1 MSGKILVDTNIII
14 ALFAGEDSISERL
27 AMAEEV
33 FIASTVLGELY
44 YGAYKSHKGKE
55 NLLRIDEL
63 AERTAILGCDRETAR
78 HYGFI
83 KDNLRRQGRPIP
95 ENDLWIAACAQQHD
109 LVLVT
114 RDDHFKAITGL
125 KLEMW

>member
-1 MSGKILVDTNIII
+1 MNGKILLDTNIII
-14 ALFAGEDSISERL
+14 ALFAGESSIKERL
-27 AMAEEV
+27 ATAEEV

-44 YGAYKSHKGKE
+44 YGAYKSHLDRE

-63 AERTAILGCDRETAR
+63 AERSAILGCDRETAR

-83 KDNLRRQGRPIP
+83 KNNLRKQGRPIP
-95 ENDLWIAACAQQHD
+95 ENDLWIAACAQQYD

-125 KLEMW
+125 NLEMW

>member
-1 MSGKILVDTNIII
+1 MSGKILLDTNIII
-14 ALFAGEDSISERL
+14 ALFAGEDSIKERL
-27 AMAEEV
+27 AIAEEV

-44 YGAYKSHKGKE
+44 YGAYKSHQERE

-63 AERTAILGCDRETAR
+63 AERSAILGCDRDTAR
-78 HYGFI
+78 QYGFI
-83 KDNLRRQGRPIP
+83 KNILRKQGRPIP
-95 ENDLWIAACAQQHD
+95 ENDLWIAACAQQYD